1 MISSRFG
8 KKKSA
13 MTLVEVMIATVV
25 SFVLLSVLWRVFSGS
40 LQQFYRTQ
48 RHLESMQV
56 AQLIVEFV
64 ENDLQAMIVE
74 DRDTETVL
82 KNMEPRSSL
91 KFHVSR
97 GDQASGGIY
106 FGQLVRYGLVPID
119 GTEYFYFQRNGRT
132 LYNMPVK
139 KLLFEPLEIP
149 RLDSLPSRERKNF
162 FIRTTVVALDSSLR
176 GEYTLVALTGLELVS
191 GRLSNGNWNETKI
204 PCIRMQ
210 SDG

>member
-1 MISSRFG
+1 MIACRSL
-8 KKKSA
+8 KEKNA
-13 MTLVEVMIATVV
+13 MTLVEVMMAAVV
-25 SFVLLSVLWRVFSGS
+25 SFVLLTVLWRIFSGS

-56 AQLIVEFV
+56 AQLIIEFV

-74 DRDTETVL
+74 DKNTETVL

-91 KFHVSR
+91 KFYVSR

-106 FGQLVRYGLVPID
+106 YGQLVKYGLVPIE
-119 GTEYFYFQRNGRT
+119 GTDYFYFQRNGRT

-139 KLLFEPLEIP
+139 KLVFEPLEVP
-149 RLDSLPSRERKNF
+149 ALDSLPGKERKNYY
-162 FIRTTVVALDSSLR
+162 IRTTVVALDSSLR

-191 GRLSNGNWNETKI
+191 SRLKNGHWHETKI

-210 SDG
+210 TDG